1 MTIPKEVL
9 ENFYAAKNND
19 AEATSY
25 LVHYFISNAEK
36 QLNNLQNLSR
46 KEKLER
52 ISNCQTIV
60 IQNIH
65 MYYDPNQYVAETM
78 EDIKNAIYLNQVREI
93 GGSRSIIMSQRDL
106 IGSKMATSDLSSLP
120 VSTQELARKYYQQG
134 MDTETLA
141 TIYKCTEALV
151 CAKLRTVA
159 NKMIAMEAPNLEG
172 KSFFTGNRN

>member
-1 MTIPKEVL
+1 
-9 ENFYAAKNND
+9 
-19 AEATSY
+19 
-25 LVHYFISNAEK
+25 
-36 QLNNLQNLSR
+36 
-46 KEKLER
+46 
-52 ISNCQTIV
+52 
-60 IQNIH
+60 
-65 MYYDPNQYVAETM
+65 MYYDPNQYVTETM

-120 VSTQELARKYYQQG
+120 VRTQELARKYYQQG
-134 MDTETLA
+134 MDTKTLA
-141 TIYKCTEALV
+141 TMYKCTEAFI

>member
-1 MTIPKEVL
+1 MTIQKEVL

-19 AEATSY
+19 LEAISY
-25 LVHYFISNAEK
+25 LVHYFVSNAEK

-46 KEKLER
+46 EEKLER

-65 MYYDPNQYVAETM
+65 MYYDPNQYVTETM

-120 VSTQELARKYYQQG
+120 VRIQELARKYYQQG

-141 TIYKCTEALV
+141 TMYKCTEAFI
-151 CAKLRTVA
+151 CAELRTVA
-159 NKMIAMEAPNLEG
+159 NKMTAMEAPNLEG